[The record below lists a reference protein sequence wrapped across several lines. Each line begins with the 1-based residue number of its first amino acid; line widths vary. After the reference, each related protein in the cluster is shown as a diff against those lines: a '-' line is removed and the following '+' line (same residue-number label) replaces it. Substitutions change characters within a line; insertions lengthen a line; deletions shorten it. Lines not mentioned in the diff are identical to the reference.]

1 MQNIELLQL
10 CTRNTKWAVVLVF
23 YNNYIRFCA
32 KVGKSPS
39 AVAEEIGLYKSTVT
53 NWKNRGTK
61 PTDATLQRVADYFGV
76 TVEELLEEN
85 RKPAPTNEGELDARY
100 FDLTPENRALIDSMI
115 EKLLKSQS
123 DD

>member
-1 MQNIELLQL
+1 M
-10 CTRNTKWAVVLVF
+10 VF

-76 TVEELLEEN
+76 TVEDLLEEN

>member
-1 MQNIELLQL
+1 M
-10 CTRNTKWAVVLVF
+10 F

>member
-1 MQNIELLQL
+1 M
-10 CTRNTKWAVVLVF
+10 VF

-76 TVEELLEEN
+76 TVEDLLEEN
-85 RKPAPTNEGELDARY
+85 RKPAPEIRNGAEEEFVKL
-100 FDLTPENRALIDSMI
+100 F
-115 EKLLKSQS
+115 EKLPRETQERELAYLRELVEKMKQ
-123 DD
+123 DG

>member
-1 MQNIELLQL
+1 M
-10 CTRNTKWAVVLVF
+10 VF

>member
-1 MQNIELLQL
+1 M
-10 CTRNTKWAVVLVF
+10 F

-76 TVEELLEEN
+76 TVEDLLEEN
-85 RKPAPTNEGELDARY
+85 RNPAPEIRNGAEEEFVKL
-100 FDLTPENRALIDSMI
+100 F
-115 EKLLKSQS
+115 EKLPRETQERELAYLRELVEKMKQN
-123 DD
+123 

>member
-1 MQNIELLQL
+1 M
-10 CTRNTKWAVVLVF
+10 F
-23 YNNYIRFCA
+23 YNNYIRFCS